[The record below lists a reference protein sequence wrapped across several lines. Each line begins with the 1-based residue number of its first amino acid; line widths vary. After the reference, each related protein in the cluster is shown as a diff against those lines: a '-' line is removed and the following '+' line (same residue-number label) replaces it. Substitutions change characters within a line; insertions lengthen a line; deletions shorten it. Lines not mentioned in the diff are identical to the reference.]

1 MAYSYIRDKTQLD
14 LKLMIVHV
22 NRHETKILFV
32 PSIQFMF
39 SCLHVDL
46 DIPYCYL
53 FGAALI
59 ELVYWSGNYQT
70 VTHLV
75 ELMAMEE
82 SPKPLLI
89 EK

>member
-1 MAYSYIRDKTQLD
+1 M
-14 LKLMIVHV
+14 
-22 NRHETKILFV
+22 
-32 PSIQFMF
+32 PS
-39 SCLHVDL
+39 CRPGYTLL
-46 DIPYCYL
+46 YPTL

-70 VTHLV
+70 VTHRM
-75 ELMAMEE
+75 ELMAMGE